1 MLRAISCVSGEFAVL
16 GSARQLASAPH
27 LANSSSIGMTGPAG
41 GNSRKRKGGSG
52 DGQRGNGKKA
62 RGGGGGGWSSSN
74 SNSNRY
80 SYRQRSGEIRGPGI
94 WFTCERNK
102 EARAVAEAYDLLD
115 EVSCAGWAGVEVSP
129 ES

>member
-1 MLRAISCVSGEFAVL
+1 
-16 GSARQLASAPH
+16 
-27 LANSSSIGMTGPAG
+27 MTGPAG
-41 GNSRKRKGGSG
+41 GSSRKRKGGSG

-62 RGGGGGGWSSSN
+62 RGGGGGGGGAGWSSS
-74 SNSNRY
+74 SSNRY

-115 EVSCAGWAGVEVSP
+115 EVRCWLAGLASN
-129 ES
+129 